1 MRFKPSLWDDSDPT
15 YAPCMRKIRNGFVWV
30 TPPKYRDAG
39 YTIKTIKLEGTVGDD
54 LALHRAA
61 HARALTRDMVEWFE
75 GATTGREEGTWGW
88 LIGRY
93 LADDYSDIH
102 DVRPNTREKYRKEL
116 SRIEQAIGSVLIC
129 ETDFTRLKTWQKAMR
144 DKGRSTSFIK
154 KWFTHWG
161 LALSHGIKIGNQDC
175 VRIRQIRS
183 EMKIKTPPRRSAF
196 ITREQVESV
205 VREAD
210 SRGLGFVALDVLIR
224 FELML
229 RGTDVHGQWEAAEGR
244 EGGIR
249 HHGKVWVDGI
259 TWDMI
264 SADVTRLTKVIS
276 KTRDSMTEAYDWDLT
291 AVPEIRQRLLAIPK
305 ERRTGPVIVGRDGL
319 PPKSDYVTKAFKR
332 IVRDL
337 ELPEELQI
345 RDSRSGGI
353 TEAKSLVDPYTLQHA
368 AQHTQQSTTDI
379 YARGRSDAANKV
391 VQLRNKR

>member
-30 TPPKYRDAG
+30 TPPKYREAG
-39 YTIKTIKLEGTVGDD
+39 YAIKTIKLEGTVGDGQD
-54 LALHRAA
+54 HERAA
-61 HARALTRDMVEWFE
+61 HARALTRELVEWYE
-75 GATTGREEGTWGW
+75 GSTGGREAGTWGW

-93 LADDYSDIH
+93 LSDEYSDIH
-102 DVRPNTREKYRKEL
+102 EVRPNTREKYRKEL
-116 SRIEQAIGSVLIC
+116 GRIEQAIGSVLIE
-129 ETDFTRLKTWQKAMR
+129 ETDFTRLKTWQKTMR
-144 DKGRSTSFIK
+144 DKGRSTSYIK

-183 EMKIKTPPRRSAF
+183 EMKIKTPPRRSNF
-196 ITREQVESV
+196 ITREQVEAV
-205 VREAD
+205 VQEAD
-210 SRGLGFVALDVLIR
+210 SRRLGFLSLDVLIR

-229 RGTDVHGQWEAAEGR
+229 RGTDVHGQWEPSEGR
-244 EGGIR
+244 QGGVR

-276 KTRDSMTEAYDWDLT
+276 KTRDSLTEAYDWDLT
-291 AVPEIRQRLLAIPK
+291 AVPEIRQRLMAIPR
-305 ERRTGPVIVGRDGL
+305 EQRTGPVIVAHDGL
-319 PPKSDYVTKAFKR
+319 PPKSDYVTKLFKR

-337 ELPEELQI
+337 GLPDELQI